1 MFGFSSVRGPTR
13 TSLLQ
18 VKLLASAGQRSRC
31 TPVPQK
37 HPWYG
42 QRLRKGSYP
51 GWFRQKQHRQ
61 HLGSPSLGL
70 CLPALVLAEHGV
82 TAQATGAKLAAWP
95 RASQRSPKRHATA
108 PAQLQRENFSPDAAS
123 ELTQSTQIKGCQRL
137 FKATVPLSLG
147 SIEQCMSG
155 ASLPCSALHMNTAKS
170 PPACKIYLDEAQERR
185 NRFCLQST
193 SEKLTVSLCW
203 VPAMPPPGKIKAVR
217 KKTTRAGISDHQVL
231 PSPVFLLEGQWSL
244 AKSVLERYQGNRKK
258 GTETEVSEHPS
269 PQKAR
274 ALQSSV
280 SLSEYLP
287 CKA

>member
-1 MFGFSSVRGPTR
+1 MLGFGSVRGPTR

-108 PAQLQRENFSPDAAS
+108 PAQLQRDNFSPDAAS

-155 ASLPCSALHMNTAKS
+155 ASLPCSALHMNKAKS

-185 NRFCLQST
+185 KHVFSEHVWKADSVPVLGACNAATRENQS
-193 SEKLTVSLCW
+193 SEEKNHASW
-203 VPAMPPPGKIKAVR
+203 DFWPPGSPLSCFSFGGAVIL
-217 KKTTRAGISDHQVL
+217 G
-231 PSPVFLLEGQWSL
+231 
-244 AKSVLERYQGNRKK
+244 
-258 GTETEVSEHPS
+258 
-269 PQKAR
+269 
-274 ALQSSV
+274 
-280 SLSEYLP
+280 
-287 CKA
+287 